1 MTNSARGEVK
11 IEIGGQSFTFC
22 ATVGAL
28 ARIEGA
34 LGIHSTPVILR
45 ERVGVGSVGACM
57 LIMQECLTDQDK
69 RDDIASLV
77 CNVNDLASAVMDI
90 FRASGMLAG
99 DGGDEGN
106 AEAQE

>member
-1 MTNSARGEVK
+1 MTNTARGEVK
-11 IEIGGQSFTFC
+11 IALGGQSFTFC

-34 LGIHSTPVILR
+34 LGIDSTPVILQ
-45 ERVGVGSVGACM
+45 ERVGIGSVGACM
-57 LIMQECLTDQDK
+57 IILQECLTDQGK
-69 RDDIASLV
+69 RDDIASIV
-77 CNVNDLASAVMDI
+77 CNVNDLAGAVMDI

-106 AEAQE
+106 VETQE